1 MKLCKDILKDT
12 SSSKIA
18 FNTLYE
24 NYIALV
30 KKKRKKE
37 EKKDLYYVDIIK
49 LYVTL
54 LLQILLLY
62 IELLP
67 VEGD

>member
-30 KKKRKKE
+30 KKKK

-67 VEGD
+67 VGGD

>member
-30 KKKRKKE
+30 KKKKKK

-49 LYVTL
+49 IYVTL

-67 VEGD
+67 VGGD